1 MAGSTARKAE
11 LIGQLGNARA
21 RLSGHS
27 RGVRAHLHPGEKLRA
42 SFKRQR
48 LGWLGGAVLIG
59 LVLAKL
65 PPRTKKVPARRKK
78 DRDQLAEAGQTG
90 LALGI
95 LKLVLDLTKPIL
107 IGWATKRMGDVAK
120 AARRTERKVEHVDRK
135 T

>member
-1 MAGSTARKAE
+1 VK
-11 LIGQLGNARA
+11 
-21 RLSGHS
+21 
-27 RGVRAHLHPGEKLRA
+27 KLRA